1 MARVRAAKGM
11 KVAQPSKHMIFTGPP
26 GTGKT
31 TIARVVANI
40 LAGLGVI
47 AEPKLVETSRKDFVA
62 EYEGQSAVKTAK
74 TIDQALAGCF
84 SSTRLM
90 RWCRK
95 ETAAPIRSV
104 KRRWTRCWR
113 GWRTTGTGWW

>member
-1 MARVRAAKGM
+1 MKDQIERYRAATQMAKVRAARGM
-11 KVAQPSKHMIFTGPP
+11 KVAQQSKHMIFTGPP

-62 EYEGQSAVKTAK
+62 EYEGQSAVKTAR
-74 TIDQALAGCF
+74 T
-84 SSTRLM
+84 
-90 RWCRK
+90 
-95 ETAAPIRSV
+95 SV
-104 KRRWTRCWR
+104 
-113 GWRTTGTGWW
+113 G

>member
-62 EYEGQSAVKTAK
+62 EYEGAIGGQ
-74 TIDQALAGCF
+74 D
-84 SSTRLM
+84 R
-90 RWCRK
+90 
-95 ETAAPIRSV
+95 
-104 KRRWTRCWR
+104 
-113 GWRTTGTGWW
+113 